1 MLLDPVRRRR
11 HQGATTSVCL
21 LGILLT
27 AACSANDAP
36 GTAAPATKTPTVT
49 TPAAA
54 ATTAP
59 VSTSPAGTAPEPAST
74 SASPPAAP
82 AVEPIAGCVDEQ
94 QQAAEGVTLKRTDG
108 IDVPALV
115 SGTGKRGIV
124 LANMNDS
131 DLCEWLVYG
140 AELKAKGYTV
150 AVFNYSGGGGDDD
163 MVAAATLLRERGAS
177 SVVLMGSSMG
187 GTSAL
192 AAAAK
197 LAPAPDAVVS
207 LSGPGRFQG
216 IDALEAAKTLTVP
229 VFLAVGEY
237 DAEYFDSA
245 TELNKVLKS
254 KVKVLE
260 VLPTGNHGTALLGD
274 TGLTDKLDAFLDK
287 HGK

>member
-21 LGILLT
+21 VGILLT
-27 AACSANDAP
+27 AACSANDTP
-36 GTAAPATKTPTVT
+36 GTAAPVTKTPTVT
-49 TPAAA
+49 SSAAA

-59 VSTSPAGTAPEPAST
+59 VSTSPAESAST

-108 IDVPALV
+108 IEVPALV

-150 AVFNYSGGGGDDD
+150 AVFNYSGSGGDDD

-216 IDALEAAKTLTVP
+216 IDALEAAKTLTMP

-237 DAEYFDSA
+237 DTEYFDSA

-274 TGLTDKLDAFLDK
+274 TALTDTLDAFLDK